1 MRVRFLHEVPNKMKV
16 IFLDIDGVLN
26 STRSYLG
33 GKARHRKTDEDIV
46 DHVKHDIDPVAIDL
60 INFLRR
66 YTDAEIVVSSSH
78 RLDFQWDGNT
88 RGLDSYMRTLGID
101 PILDATAY
109 LPNCMR
115 GEEIELWLR
124 EHPGVTRYVIIDD
137 SGDMLPSQMDSFV
150 QTDPSV
156 GFTDKD
162 FYKATRILGYEHEE
176 DSGYD
181 YSGFRFNVSPC

>member
-1 MRVRFLHEVPNKMKV
+1 MKV

-33 GKARHRKTDEDIV
+33 GKARRRHTNEDIV
-46 DHVKHDIDPVAIDL
+46 DHVKHDLDPVAVDL
-60 INFLRR
+60 INVLRR
-66 YTDAEIVVSSSH
+66 HASAEIVVSSSH
-78 RLDFQWDGNT
+78 RLDFQWDRSIYGLSNYMKALGVDT
-88 RGLDSYMRTLGID
+88 ILDS
-101 PILDATAY
+101 TAY

-124 EHPGVTRYVIIDD
+124 EHPEVTRYVIIDD
-137 SGDMLPSQMDSFV
+137 SGDMLPGQMDNFV

-162 FYKATRILGYEHEE
+162 FYKATRILGCANEE
-176 DSGYD
+176 DSSCD
-181 YSGFRFNVSPC
+181 YTSLKFNVGPC